1 MPTLNW
7 LPRATDEQT
16 AGRVPYRLLEPVAEL
31 SSGDSAAENM
41 LIHGDNLAALKALL
55 PFCAGRGLLLIVE
68 KRDRLGRGVFEQ
80 LQAKISGR
88 TNP

>member
-7 LPRATDEQT
+7 LTRREDEQA

-31 SSGDSAAENM
+31 SAGDPAAGNM

-55 PFCAGRGLLLIVE
+55 PFTGAASSASTSIRPTTPAA
-68 KRDRLGRGVFEQ
+68 F
-80 LQAKISGR
+80 SP
-88 TNP
+88 TTTTT